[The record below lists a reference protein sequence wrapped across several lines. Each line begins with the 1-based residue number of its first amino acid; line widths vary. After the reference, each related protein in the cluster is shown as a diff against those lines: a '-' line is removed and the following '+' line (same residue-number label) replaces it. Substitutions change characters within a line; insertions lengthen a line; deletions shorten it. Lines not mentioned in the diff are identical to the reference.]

1 MAATPY
7 IAAPFDYIAGLS
19 LPLETLRKGKACVRI
34 HRTTQGAA
42 WFGPD
47 TTRPV
52 SGRFNAP
59 GYEYGICYLG
69 ASFDA
74 AFVET
79 LLRNP
84 ASRLLSRVDLAMRS
98 VSVGHL
104 TRSVRLARLHG
115 AGLNRL
121 RISDETVHGPHDVC
135 RELALA
141 LWSHPL
147 NVDGIAYRSRFDN
160 DELCIA
166 LFDRAS
172 DAIIIDTTEG
182 LMNDARRLAKTLDK
196 YDVGLDP

>member
-1 MAATPY
+1 MAATPH
-7 IAAPFDYIAGLS
+7 IATPFDYIAGLR
-19 LPLETLRKGKACVRI
+19 LPLETLRKGRTCVRI
-34 HRTTQGAA
+34 HRTAHGAI

-52 SGRFNAP
+52 GGRFNAP

-74 AFVET
+74 AFAET
-79 LLRNP
+79 LLRTP
-84 ASRLLSRVDLAMRS
+84 ANRLLAGADLAART
-98 VSVGHL
+98 VSTGHL
-104 TRSVRLARLHG
+104 VRPVRLARLHG

-121 RISDETVHGPHDVC
+121 RISAETVHGPHDVC
-135 RELALA
+135 RRIAFA

-147 NVDGIAYRSRFDN
+147 HVDGIAYRSRFDN

-172 DAIIIDTTEG
+172 DAIVIDTTEG
-182 LMNDARRLAKTLDK
+182 LMDDARRLAATLNK